1 MAYKRKPYRIKR
13 SVKLVFWSFIALV
26 VFTLGNIFM
35 NRPANGTIIQPS
47 LSDDPI
53 AQDTSGD
60 NVITTK
66 FFNLTYDGKLDT
78 VSNISS
84 GDNTSLEV
92 YRLARSDVEGRRNF
106 VITIK
111 NLPPGG
117 VSEESSY
124 KLRSINPDQYEET
137 TRNVGDNS
145 FIIMKKLDNTEITA
159 FSVNNDKLAMLSY
172 TVDAPQA
179 NIDDEAAKLLYAF
192 SWNL

>member
-1 MAYKRKPYRIKR
+1 
-13 SVKLVFWSFIALV
+13 
-26 VFTLGNIFM
+26 M